1 MPGLVERLAGQVAW
15 MRIPNGPA
23 FTNGRIIKLE
33 RNEAFQ
39 AVVGQGATGNGAPAV
54 RIGNGGAHFDLSFGL
69 SCRD

>member
-1 MPGLVERLAGQVAW
+1 

-39 AVVGQGATGNGAPAV
+39 AVVGQGGNGAPAV
-54 RIGNGGAHFDLSFGL
+54 RIGNGGAHFDRSFGL